1 MTLIFYTILFCIF
14 ILYIR
19 NKLLKLLH
27 MLEYESIHLLTYNK
41 ILNII
46 IKISYMLIFMLF
58 ISIFYISIK

>member
-19 NKLLKLLH
+19 NELLKLLH
-27 MLEYESIHLLTYNK
+27 MLECEPIQLLTYNK

-58 ISIFYISIK
+58 ASIFYINIK

>member
-19 NKLLKLLH
+19 NELLKLLH
-27 MLEYESIHLLTYNK
+27 MLECESIQLLTYNK

-58 ISIFYISIK
+58 ASIFYINIK